1 MPLYTWENTQK
12 VLVNLAPAMLDKY
25 KELGNTENVTVRVGE
40 LEVILHLP
48 PYWEYIERGRGPGKF
63 PPPEA
68 IRNWIEVKHIVP
80 RNDTTVPQLTYL
92 ISRKIAREGT
102 KGKHALEG
110 TVDFIKNEFFPQ
122 LYLAIGQDVGNNIS
136 KIVKNG

>member
-1 MPLYTWENTQK
+1 MIYQWTATQK
-12 VLVNLAPAMLDKY
+12 VLEDLAPRMLDEY
-25 KELGNTENVTVRVGE
+25 KKLGNTENVTVTVGE

-48 PYWEYIERGRGPGKF
+48 PYWMYLENGRGPGRF

-80 RNDTTVPQLTYL
+80 RGDTTVPQLTYL

-102 KGKHALEG
+102 RGKHALEG

>member
-1 MPLYTWENTQK
+1 MGLYNWTNTQK
-12 VLVNLAPAMLDKY
+12 ALAELAPLMLDRY
-25 KELGNTENVTVRVGE
+25 KELGNTENVTVTVGD
-40 LEVILHLP
+40 LEVTLHLP
-48 PYWEYIERGRGPGKF
+48 PYWRYLENGRGPGKF

-68 IRNWIEVKHIVP
+68 IRNWIEVKHIIP

-110 TVDFIKNEFFPQ
+110 TIDYVKNVFFST
-122 LYLAIGQDVGNNIS
+122 LYLAIETDI
-136 KIVKNG
+136 KINLTNSLHG